1 MTRAR
6 ASQGAVLWELNNSG
20 KVGRRTATRLA
31 PLKETHIPKQAISD
45 VTRSLNPRTAST
57 KLSAPGGIKKQK
69 AKKRKGNWK

>member
-1 MTRAR
+1 MIRAR
-6 ASQGAVLWELNNSG
+6 ASQGAVLWELNNPG

-31 PLKETHIPKQAISD
+31 PVKETDVPKQN

-57 KLSAPGGIKKQK
+57 KLSAPGGIKKEK